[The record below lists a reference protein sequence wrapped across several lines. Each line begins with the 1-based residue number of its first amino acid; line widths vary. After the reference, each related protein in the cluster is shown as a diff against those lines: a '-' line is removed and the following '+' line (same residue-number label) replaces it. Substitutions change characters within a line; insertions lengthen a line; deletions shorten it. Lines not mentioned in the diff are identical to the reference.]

1 MAFHLIGSLV
11 ITVLLSLSTGG
22 VIGLITGGIY
32 TSTNAIITSFKKWFK
47 TYDKILNDKLN
58 DIKHK
63 FIEET
68 TKVRIIYFR
77 LYFDLIKEIKKN
89 FAEII
94 SIIYADLSRKE
105 QQKWIWNDLNR
116 EYIILKNNILTKFKI
131 KYQKIFNN
139 KY

>member
-1 MAFHLIGSLV
+1 M
-11 ITVLLSLSTGG
+11 
-22 VIGLITGGIY
+22 
-32 TSTNAIITSFKKWFK
+32 
-47 TYDKILNDKLN
+47 NDKLN